1 MKKSITAV
9 LLMSLLTLS
18 GCNSSNEAKKLT
30 FESAEYVLALGESV
44 KVEQK
49 YKNITYE
56 IVGSNKY
63 NVQIDSKTGELT
75 FGSDVPNGVQI
86 MVIARCGDI
95 TSEPIVVTI
104 KQGYQEANIT
114 FNNLSDYIV
123 DGEFITAKADRAYAI
138 TYSLKDK
145 FPSLIYVKQTEYFHL
160 IFLIL
165 SQYYNNIL
173 VKNYCR

>member
-1 MKKSITAV
+1 
-9 LLMSLLTLS
+9 
-18 GCNSSNEAKKLT
+18 
-30 FESAEYVLALGESV
+30 
-44 KVEQK
+44 
-49 YKNITYE
+49 
-56 IVGSNKY
+56 
-63 NVQIDSKTGELT
+63 
-75 FGSDVPNGVQI
+75 

-145 FPSLIYVKQTEYFHL
+145 VQGITIDSSSGKVSFTSAVKITLRLQ
-160 IFLIL
+160 
-165 SQYYNNIL
+165 
-173 VKNYCR
+173 